1 MPDRPRKGRSARRGR
16 STRAFR
22 RVVRTVAAGIFFAIV
37 VPSGSVHPDVPGRA
51 SVIDGDTIEVGG
63 KRIRLHGIDA
73 PESEQL
79 CRAGGTSWRCGRHAG
94 RALADHVDGRLV
106 VCEERDRDRYGRIVA
121 LCRVDGEDLGAWLVS
136 RGWALAYRRYS
147 AEYVKEEASAEA
159 ARRGL
164 WREEF
169 VPPWD
174 WRSGVRLTPF
184 RHDDDRDAAICR
196 IKGNISRDGE
206 RIYHLPGGQYY
217 GRTRIDPSKGERWFC
232 TEPEAREAGWRR
244 SRR

>member
-1 MPDRPRKGRSARRGR
+1 MTAPTRPGATSGVQSFRGMAR
-16 STRAFR
+16 AI
-22 RVVRTVAAGIFFAIV
+22 AAGLFLSTV
-37 VPSGSVHPDVPGRA
+37 VLSGSAHADVSGRA
-51 SVIDGDTIEVGG
+51 RTIDGDTIEVGG

-73 PESEQL
+73 PESGQL
-79 CRAGGTSWRCGRHAG
+79 CRAGGKSWRCGRQAS
-94 RALADHVDGRLV
+94 RALADRADGRLV

-121 LCRVDGEDLGAWLVS
+121 LCRVGGEDLGAWLVS

-147 AEYVKEEASAEA
+147 IDYVREEASARA
-159 ARRGL
+159 TRRGL
-164 WREEF
+164 WRGEF
-169 VPPWD
+169 VPPRD

-232 TEPEAREAGWRR
+232 SEAEARSAGWRR